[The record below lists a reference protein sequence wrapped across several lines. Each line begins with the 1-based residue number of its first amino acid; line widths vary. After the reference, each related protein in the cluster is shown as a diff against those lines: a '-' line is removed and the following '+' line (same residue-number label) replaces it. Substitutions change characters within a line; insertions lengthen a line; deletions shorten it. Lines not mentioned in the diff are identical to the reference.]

1 MGKLGNGN
9 EDFGDETGQ
18 EAFALSETVQWR
30 SRVRLVDEV
39 AQELRERIYSG
50 TYEAGMQLRQEQ
62 LAEEL
67 QVSRTPLR
75 EALRVLER
83 EGLLKSEPGRGARVV
98 SADVKQLL
106 DAYQLRE
113 VIDGLAARLAARSE
127 DEEAR
132 KKLAAM
138 VVEQRTALDP
148 WHPAAY
154 VLSNVEFHVAVIEL
168 ADNEYLAGQIPV
180 VRMTSQVFLPV
191 GPVEKERA
199 TLAVSE
205 HELVAAAIAA
215 GDAEEAERLA
225 RAHIDTTIKRL
236 SQ

>member
-1 MGKLGNGN
+1 M
-9 EDFGDETGQ
+9 
-18 EAFALSETVQWR
+18 QWR

-39 AQELRERIYSG
+39 AQELRERIYAG
-50 TYEAGMQLRQEQ
+50 TYEAGMPLRQEQ

-98 SADVKQLL
+98 SADIKKLL

-127 DEEAR
+127 DIEAR
-132 KKLAAM
+132 RALTKMVADQHAAL
-138 VVEQRTALDP
+138 EP
-148 WHPAAY
+148 WHVASY

-168 ADNEYLAGQIPV
+168 ADNEYLAGQIPL
-180 VRMTSQVFLPV
+180 VRMTSQVFMPV

-205 HELVAAAIAA
+205 HQLVAEAIAA
-215 GDAEEAERLA
+215 GEAEEAERLA
-225 RAHIDTTIKRL
+225 RAHITTTIKRL
-236 SQ
+236 SE